1 MVVAVVDL
9 VTTINQSNLV
19 MLMVMPLVVAADGDW
34 VLVVQVEHMEIMVV
48 MAIVMVVVL
57 LMLVE
62 VAALV
67 VLVKQCPILLTLEQ
81 QQVDLEHQ

>member
-1 MVVAVVDL
+1 MKTRLLAGFVGLSILIPAL
-9 VTTINQSNLV
+9 VY
-19 MLMVMPLVVAADGDW
+19 GG
-34 VLVVQVEHMEIMVV
+34 VLAVQVDHMEIMVV
-48 MAIVMVVVL
+48 MATVMVVVL